1 MELDDTDCRYS
12 LLIAGILVAAIF
24 SIFLV
29 IALGA
34 WGHSIFS
41 GTGIEPVPG
50 GLPLCNG
57 ENTMETNNLEDD
69 ILSGVEFLP
78 ISDGCM
84 MEGIDTEP
92 GWVYI
97 HDYGVL
103 DPLPLCLTGSFG
115 GATVISYG
123 GYDFFGGTG
132 MIFQG
137 KSDAPLCEKLVGM
150 FDIVLTG
157 AWSDYAPD
165 HCPWADPCC
174 MVDYW
179 TVEFVVDG
187 CVQLDSNHAPV
198 VLGDDCC
205 QVFDLCD
212 GVPDDLDKW
221 VDLGFITC
229 WSGCEKPDQDFQII
243 FAYYLVC
250 YRSPPTPD

>member
-1 MELDDTDCRYS
+1 MELDDTDNRYS
-12 LLIAGILVAAIF
+12 LLIAGILVATIF

-29 IALGA
+29 IALGV

-50 GLPLCNG
+50 GLPISNG
-57 ENTMETNNLEDD
+57 GNTVVNNNPTDD

-84 MEGIDTEP
+84 DCGLDTEQ

-97 HDYGVL
+97 HDYYVQ

-115 GATVISYG
+115 NALVYSYG

-137 KSDAPLCEKLVGM
+137 KSDTPLNEKLVGM
-150 FDIVLTG
+150 FDIVVTG
-157 AWSDYAPD
+157 HELVEPGM
-165 HCPWADPCC
+165 CPYADPCC
-174 MVDYW
+174 MVDQW

-187 CVQLDSNHAPV
+187 CVQLDSNHVPNII
-198 VLGDDCC
+198 GDDCC

-212 GVPDDLDKW
+212 GVPDDLDKY

-243 FAYYLVC
+243 LAYSLVC

>member
-1 MELDDTDCRYS
+1 MELDDSDCRYS
-12 LLIAGILVAAIF
+12 LLIAGILVATIF

-50 GLPLCNG
+50 GLPLSSG
-57 ENTMETNNLEDD
+57 GDPTENNTSLDD

-78 ISDGCM
+78 VTDGCM
-84 MEGIDTEP
+84 LEDLDTEP

-97 HDYGVL
+97 HDFYVP
-103 DPLPLCLTGSFG
+103 DPLPLCLTGSLG
-115 GATVISYG
+115 GATVMSYG

-150 FDIVLTG
+150 FDIIVTG
-157 AWSDYAPD
+157 HELVDPG

-174 MVDYW
+174 LVDMW

-198 VLGDDCC
+198 VYGDCC

-212 GVPDDLDKW
+212 GVPDDLDKY

-243 FAYYLVC
+243 
-250 YRSPPTPD
+250 

>member
-1 MELDDTDCRYS
+1 MELDDTEYRYS
-12 LLIAGILVAAIF
+12 LLIAGILVATIF

-29 IALGA
+29 IALGV

-50 GLPLCNG
+50 GLPLGNG
-57 ENTMETNNLEDD
+57 ENTMENNNPMDD

-78 ISDGCM
+78 LAEGCLI
-84 MEGIDTEP
+84 EDLDTEP

-97 HDYGVL
+97 HDYYVP

-132 MIFQG
+132 LIFQG
-137 KSDAPLCEKLVGM
+137 KSDAPLSEKLVGM
-150 FDIVLTG
+150 FDIVVTG
-157 AWSDYAPD
+157 AWTDIAPE
-165 HCPWADPCC
+165 HCPWATGCT
-174 MVDYW
+174 VDYW
-179 TVEFVVDG
+179 TVEFIVDG
-187 CVQLDSNHAPV
+187 VVQLDSNHVPNI
-198 VLGDDCC
+198 LGDAPCDI
-205 QVFDLCD
+205 FDFCD
-212 GVPDDLDKW
+212 GVPENLDKW

-243 FAYYLVC
+243 YAYK
-250 YRSPPTPD
+250 

>member
-1 MELDDTDCRYS
+1 MELDDTDNRYS
-12 LLIAGILVAAIF
+12 LLIAGILVATIF

-50 GLPLCNG
+50 GLPVIISNG
-57 ENTMETNNLEDD
+57 ENATEYDNPLDE

-78 ISDGCM
+78 VTDGCM
-84 MEGIDTEP
+84 LEDLDTEP

-97 HDYGVL
+97 HDFTVL
-103 DPLPLCLTGSFG
+103 DPLPLCLTGKIG

-137 KSDAPLCEKLVGM
+137 KSDAPLCEKFVGT
-150 FDIVLTG
+150 FDIDVTG
-157 AWSDYAPD
+157 WYEDYPPD

-174 MVDYW
+174 MVDVW
-179 TVEFVVDG
+179 TVDFNVVG
-187 CVQLDSNHAPV
+187 CIQLDSNHAPTV
-198 VLGDDCC
+198 VGDCC

-212 GVPDDLDKW
+212 GVPDDLDKY

-243 FAYYLVC
+243 
-250 YRSPPTPD
+250 

>member
-1 MELDDTDCRYS
+1 MELDDTECRYS
-12 LLIAGILVAAIF
+12 LLIAGILVATIF

-29 IALGA
+29 IVLGV

-41 GTGIEPVPG
+41 GTGIEPVPR
-50 GLPLCNG
+50 GLPLSNG
-57 ENTMETNNLEDD
+57 RYTMENNNAMDD

-78 ISDGCM
+78 LAEGCLI
-84 MEGIDTEP
+84 EDLDTEP

-97 HDYGVL
+97 HDYYVP

-132 MIFQG
+132 LIFQG
-137 KSDAPLCEKLVGM
+137 KSDTPLHEKIVGE
-150 FDIVLTG
+150 FDIVVTG
-157 AWSDYAPD
+157 AWTDYAPE
-165 HCPWADPCC
+165 HCPWVGPET

-179 TVEFVVDG
+179 TVEFIVDG
-187 CVQLDSNHAPV
+187 VVQLDSNHVPN
-198 VLGDDCC
+198 VLGDASCD
-205 QVFDLCD
+205 VFDIFD

-221 VDLGFITC
+221 VDLGFITF

-243 FAYYLVC
+243 YAYK
-250 YRSPPTPD
+250 